1 MTVLLALDAG
11 GSTTRALVLDLDGYA
26 LGRAAAGPGNPTA
39 VGVGPAL
46 AELRTAAHAAL
57 AAAGRRA
64 DDVAATVLAT
74 AGSDRL
80 VGDREVADHLGLP
93 RASAL
98 RRVPDLLAMFHSAAG
113 DADGTDDGT
122 DDGAVL
128 VVGTGAV
135 AARVRDG
142 DLARVAGGNGWLLGD
157 PGSGF
162 WIGRRVARAAAADLD
177 GTGPATALTAA
188 VLAAF
193 GLPDDRRVQR
203 GRALALPGLVDAVH
217 AAAPVRLARLAPLCP
232 TAARAGDAVA
242 AGIVTAA
249 GDELAVLV
257 RAVTADLHP
266 AAPLVVGGG
275 VWRHVVGPAPAG
287 ALARALRG
295 RAVVPADDGLR
306 GAAVLALRLAGRPA
320 VRPRAAAAPPARP

>member
-11 GSTTRALVLDLDGYA
+11 GSTTRALVLDPDGNA

-46 AELRTAAHAAL
+46 GELRAAAHAAL
-57 AAAGRRA
+57 AAAGHRA
-64 DDVAATVLAT
+64 GDVAATVLAT

-80 VGDREVADHLGLP
+80 VTAREVGDHLGVP
-93 RASAL
+93 RASPL

-113 DADGTDDGT
+113 G

-135 AARVRDG
+135 AARVRAG

-162 WIGRRVARAAAADLD
+162 WIGHRVARAATADLD

-193 GLPDDRRVQR
+193 GLPADRRVER
-203 GRALALPGLVDAVH
+203 GRALALRGLVDAVH
-217 AAAPVRLARLAPLCP
+217 AAAPVRLARLAPLA
-232 TAARAGDAVA
+232 TAAARAGDAVA
-242 AGIVTAA
+242 AAVVAA
-249 GDELAVLV
+249 AQDELAVLV
-257 RAVTADLHP
+257 RAVTADLDP
-266 AAPLVVGGG
+266 GAPLVAGGG
-275 VWRHVVGPAPAG
+275 VWRHGVGPAPAG
-287 ALARALRG
+287 ALAAALRG
-295 RAVVPADDGLR
+295 RVVVPADDGLL
-306 GAAVLALRLAGRPA
+306 GAAVLVLRAAGRA
-320 VRPRAAAAPPARP
+320 GVRPRAAAAPPARP